1 MAVKKK
7 SAPAQ
12 MSQAKP
18 AAKRAAKT
26 SAKAAKPAAKNAKVA
41 KPAAKNA
48 KVAKPAAKNAKAKP
62 AAEKMAQ
69 AVKPAKATKAA
80 KPALARAKAAPAKA
94 APSKTE
100 TPASAK
106 KSAKAEKPSVT
117 ETVKSAARKV
127 AKAVASAAS
136 KVLDQDAGR
145 PAPAFDLTD
154 DKGEHVS
161 SSDLAGKPYLLY
173 FYPKDDTPGCTKEAC
188 DIRDNFGRFGQQG
201 LRVLGVSPDSQQSHA
216 KFGKKYGL
224 PFTLLSDTDKT
235 LANAYGVWGL
245 KNNYGKEYMGIIRS
259 TFLVGA
265 DGLIKKSYR
274 GVKVD
279 GHVDAILQ
287 DAKALL

>member
-1 MAVKKK
+1 MV
-7 SAPAQ
+7 
-12 MSQAKP
+12 
-18 AAKRAAKT
+18 
-26 SAKAAKPAAKNAKVA
+26 
-41 KPAAKNA
+41 
-48 KVAKPAAKNAKAKP
+48 
-62 AAEKMAQ
+62 
-69 AVKPAKATKAA
+69 
-80 KPALARAKAAPAKA
+80 
-94 APSKTE
+94 
-100 TPASAK
+100 
-106 KSAKAEKPSVT
+106 
-117 ETVKSAARKV
+117 
-127 AKAVASAAS
+127 KAVASAAS
-136 KVLDQDAGR
+136 KVLDQDVGR